1 MNLKIMILNANPIK
15 TKEGQYLTR
24 YEYAI
29 LDPQYCQKAR
39 GTNFVGSIVVNGF
52 HKDGEL
58 YQRLSDFVLQPVDA
72 VFDYRADFKDPMNQK
87 FVLKEIKGKNGS
99 LSLL

>member
-15 TKEGQYLTR
+15 TKDGQTLTR

-29 LDPQYCQKAR
+29 LDLPYCQKAR
-39 GTNFVGSIVVNGF
+39 GTNFVGAVVVNGF
-52 HKDGEL
+52 HKDSEL
-58 YQRLSDFVLQPVDA
+58 YQKITDFVLQPVDA
-72 VFDYRADFKDPMNQK
+72 EFDYKTDFKDPMNQK
-87 FVLKEIKGKNGS
+87 FVLKEIKGKNGA